1 MKKSILFLVLF
12 LVAGCADKVSVTP
25 ESAVKVTENTSKVYK
40 VDKLFTV
47 DGISVYRFYDRSSS
61 GAVYFTKKEAYYEY
75 TESRARGKGV
85 YTEYHKVQSMNID

>member
-1 MKKSILFLVLF
+1 MKKLILFLVLV

-25 ESAVKVTENTSKVYK
+25 ESAVKVTENTSKIYE

-75 TESRARGKGV
+75 TESRVINKGT
-85 YTEYHKVQSMNID
+85 YTEHHKMQSINID